1 MSEEKAKK
9 EEYKVKNI
17 LEVLKP
23 IEAESTLDFYEQYIK
38 IQFLLEDPFSIQLVL
53 DRIHKL
59 SKFKS
64 KPLGYMHFSS
74 YMQLLEIAK
83 QFLVSAC
90 VMALVSQHNYEA
102 GSTVISNTFNSAVDT
117 IMPDSLFL
125 IRHCLEE
132 IWKKKE
138 GMRK

>member
-1 MSEEKAKK
+1 MAK

-17 LEVLKP
+17 LEILKP
-23 IEAESTLDFYEQYIK
+23 IEAEPTLDLFNQYIK
-38 IQFLLEDPFSIQLVL
+38 IQYILKEPFSIQLVL
-53 DRIHKL
+53 DRKHKFSPSL
-59 SKFKS
+59 S
-64 KPLGYMHFSS
+64 KPLGYLHFNS

-117 IMPDSLFL
+117 IMPDALFL

-132 IWKKKE
+132 IRKKIDEMKE
-138 GMRK
+138 K